1 MSATILIVE
10 DNLNIRRF
18 IRTTLQLEGYRVN
31 EAGTLRDSL
40 ASAQIETPDLIV
52 LDLALPDGSGWE
64 FLSAMQAR
72 PETRRVPILVLT
84 ASADPGMADRVRAA
98 GATEF
103 LTKPIAAAE
112 LVARVRAALDTL
124 TQE

>member
-1 MSATILIVE
+1 MSAAILIVE

-18 IRTTLQLEGYRVN
+18 IRTTLQLEGYRVS
-31 EAGTLRDSL
+31 EAGSLRDSL
-40 ASAQIETPDLIV
+40 ASAQIETPDLVV

-98 GATEF
+98 GAAEF

-124 TQE
+124 PQE

>member
-40 ASAQIETPDLIV
+40 ASAQIETPDLIL

-64 FLSAMQAR
+64 FLSAMQTR
-72 PETRRVPILVLT
+72 PETRRAPILVLT

-124 TQE
+124 AQE

>member
-40 ASAQIETPDLIV
+40 ASTQIETPDLIV

-112 LVARVRAALDTL
+112 LVARVRAALDTP

>member
-72 PETRRVPILVLT
+72 PETRRAPILVLT

>member
-40 ASAQIETPDLIV
+40 ASTQIETPDLIV

-72 PETRRVPILVLT
+72 PETRRAPILVLT